1 LIEQIENIESSYRL
15 EKEKGMRPV
24 AVKYGGVSQRAMSEA
39 QALKLKKLSEETY
52 QPQQF
57 EKGLSQD
64 EADRRIAALKAE
76 IELANSF

>member
-15 EKEKGMRPV
+15 EKEKGMRQL
-24 AVKYGGVSQRAMSEA
+24 AVKYGGVCQRAMTEA
-39 QALKLKKLSEETY
+39 QALKLKMLSAEAY

-57 EKGLSQD
+57 ETGLSQD

>member
-1 LIEQIENIESSYRL
+1 
-15 EKEKGMRPV
+15 MT
-24 AVKYGGVSQRAMSEA
+24 EA
-39 QALKLKKLSEETY
+39 QALKLKKLSEEAY
-52 QPQQF
+52 QPPQF

>member
-1 LIEQIENIESSYRL
+1 
-15 EKEKGMRPV
+15 MRQV
-24 AVKYGGVSQRAMSEA
+24 AVKYGGVRQRAMTEA
-39 QALKLKKLSEETY
+39 QALKLKKLSEEAY
-52 QPQQF
+52 QPPQF